1 MRKYHVTYR
10 FYGMLALLLCV
21 LFAVSFFVARGR
33 LSGAM
38 STLADKKAA
47 RTEVADQ
54 VASLQDEFSYAQT
67 DAYVERT
74 ARDELGLI
82 YPGEYR
88 YVPGQ

>member
-1 MRKYHVTYR
+1 MRRYRVTYR
-10 FYGMLALLLCV
+10 FYGMLALVMCV

-33 LSGAM
+33 LAGAM
-38 STLADKKAA
+38 NALADKKAA
-47 RTEVADQ
+47 RAEVADQ
-54 VASLQDEFSYAQT
+54 VASLEDEFAYTQT